1 VPDSVAAVLLAAGSS
16 QRMAGTDKLWSEVAG
31 QPLVAYS
38 LRTLA
43 SLDAVGLLVVVAP
56 AARHQALRDLV
67 PGGVRVEVRCVEGGA
82 RRQDSVAAGIAAVP
96 DADWYLVHD
105 AARPLVTSEL
115 CERVLAAARLH
126 RAATAGVPITDTVK
140 RVDEVGRVR
149 ETLDRGPLRASQ
161 TPQAFAGA
169 LLRRAHVEVASEV
182 TDDAAM
188 IEALG
193 EPVFLVPGLARN
205 FKVTTQADLDLVRAL
220 VGLGRI

>member
-1 VPDSVAAVLLAAGSS
+1 VPDSVAAILLAAGSS
-16 QRMAGTDKLWSEVAG
+16 QRMAGTDKLWAEVAG
-31 QPLVAYS
+31 QPLVSHS

-67 PGGVRVEVRCVEGGA
+67 PEGVRVEVRCVEGGT
-82 RRQDSVAAGIAAVP
+82 RRQESVAAGIATVP
-96 DADWYLVHD
+96 EADWYLVHD

-115 CERVLAAARLH
+115 CERVLAAAREH
-126 RAATAGVPITDTVK
+126 RAATAGVPIADTVK
-140 RVDEVGRVR
+140 RVDEAGHVL
-149 ETLDRGPLRASQ
+149 ETLDRASLRASQ
-161 TPQAFAGA
+161 TPQAFAGG
-169 LLRRAHVEVASEV
+169 LLRRAHLEVASEV

-188 IEALG
+188 VEALG